1 MYCLIYCFS
10 SNAAQV
16 PSSALHVSAA
26 AAGKTIPF
34 NLPDIGEGI
43 AEVEIREWFVKPGD
57 TVAEFDDLLQV
68 ESDKVRAVVRGNVV
82 VLHAVT
88 ISALLRV
95 ALPHLHQPLGAPA
108 HTYRQQLRLPLA
120 ITA

>member
-1 MYCLIYCFS
+1 
-10 SNAAQV
+10 
-16 PSSALHVSAA
+16 
-26 AAGKTIPF
+26 
-34 NLPDIGEGI
+34 LPDIGEGI

-108 HTYRQQLRLPLA
+108 HTYRQQLRSPLA